1 MLRAYAHNHMNA
13 SACKIQDNRT
23 LKIAIPMA
31 NGVFSEHF
39 GGAKAFL
46 IYEGNRKTL
55 RLGNQ
60 EDSTAPEH
68 KPGSLP
74 KWLEQQKVDA
84 VVVSAIGERA
94 LILLAEA
101 GIEVF
106 LADGD
111 VQPFA
116 LATACL
122 LGKLSLANQE
132 NSRCGGHH
140 DHDGH
145 ECHH

>member
-1 MLRAYAHNHMNA
+1 MGIRSIPMSDNNRT
-13 SACKIQDNRT
+13 IQDREIV
-23 LKIAIPMA
+23 KIAIPMA
-31 NGVFSEHF
+31 DGAFCQHF
-39 GGAKAFL
+39 GGTKVFL
-46 IYEGNRKTL
+46 IYEGDRKTL

-60 EDSTAPEH
+60 EVSTAPEH

-74 KWLEQQKVDA
+74 KWLVQQQVDA

-94 LILLAEA
+94 LILLADA
-101 GIEVF
+101 GIEAF

-111 VQPFA
+111 MQPSA

-122 LGKLSLANQE
+122 LGRLARANQE